1 MNMKQLAVIAAFS
14 LLLPLAAGQTAARR
28 AKPKSASAS
37 LQAALVKLIDEYA
50 EAAKKGDA
58 GFFQTNLARDYIGI
72 EADGHTSTKPE
83 VLDLVGSGKIK
94 LESLQVKT
102 RSVRTYGM
110 SAVVVS
116 ELIIRGT
123 VGTTELEGTYI
134 STRVLEKTSNGQWES
149 VLSQLTKVQ

>member
-1 MNMKQLAVIAAFS
+1 MNMKQLAVIAALS

-28 AKPKSASAS
+28 AKPKSASGS
-37 LQAALVKLIDEYA
+37 VQAALAKLIDEYA

-58 GFFQTNLARDYIGI
+58 VFFQTNLARDYIGI

-83 VLDLVGSGKIK
+83 VLDLVRSGTIKI
-94 LESLQVKT
+94 ENLQVKT